1 MKTKKSFIQ
10 LLMIILLFFIVAC
23 NVTED
28 KNERENPLSDLS
40 GNWKFSIGDDSEWAS
55 PDYNDWDWE
64 EVEVPSSWENEG
76 FHGYNGFAW
85 YRKWFE
91 LSDEYSN
98 SNLYL
103 HLGFIDDVDETYLNG
118 NLIGLSGG
126 FPPYFLTAFNA
137 ARIYSLPKQFL
148 KEGKNLIAVRVY
160 DSQLEGG
167 IINGKI
173 GIYKS
178 GGKGKTLTDLTP
190 DVNLDKMW
198 KINKGDS
205 LEWKDEEYNDSGWQ
219 NIFVP
224 AFWETQGFKGY
235 NGFAWYRTKF
245 YLPGE
250 YKEDKFVLML
260 GKIDDIDQTFV
271 NGKLVGSIG
280 DWNIS
285 DKPSHFN
292 QNSEWETFRAY
303 FIPDNIIKPA
313 EHNTIAVRVYD
324 GFLDGGIYEGPI
336 GLITQERYREFWKE
350 RKEFSKRFDN
360 YLDTLLN
367 VSQ

>member
-1 MKTKKSFIQ
+1 MKTNTSFLQ
-10 LLMIILLFFIVAC
+10 LLILILLFFVIGC

-28 KNERENPLSDLS
+28 KIQRENPLSDLS
-40 GNWKFSIGDDSEWAS
+40 GKWKFSIGDDSEWAS

-64 EVEVPSSWENEG
+64 EIEVPSSWENEG

-91 LSDEYSN
+91 LPDEYSN

-137 ARIYSLPKQFL
+137 SRKYFLPKQFFN
-148 KEGKNLIAVRVY
+148 EGKNLIAVRVY
-160 DSQLEGG
+160 DAQLEGG

-173 GIYKS
+173 AIYKS
-178 GGKGKTLTDLTP
+178 GGKGEILTDLTP
-190 DVNLDKMW
+190 DVNLPKMW
-198 KINKGDS
+198 NFNTGDS
-205 LEWKDEEYNDSGWQ
+205 LEWKEEEYDDSGWR

-224 AFWETQGFKGY
+224 AFWDAQGYKKY
-235 NGFAWYRTKF
+235 DGFAWYRTKF
-245 YLPGE
+245 YLPEE
-250 YKEDKFVLML
+250 YENDKFVLML

-280 DWNIS
+280 DWNFR

-292 QNSEWETFRAY
+292 QNSEWKTFRAY
-303 FIPDNIIKPA
+303 FIPDNILKLG
-313 EHNTIAVRVYD
+313 EHNTIAIRVYD

-336 GLITQERYREFWKE
+336 GLITQEKFREFWKA
-350 RKEFSKRFDN
+350 RKEFYQQFNN
-360 YLDTLLN
+360 YPDTLLN
-367 VSQ
+367 VSR

>member
-10 LLMIILLFFIVAC
+10 LLMSILLFFIIGCDV
-23 NVTED
+23 NED
-28 KNERENPLSDLS
+28 KIRNENRVLDLS
-40 GNWKFSIGDDSEWAS
+40 GKWKFSIGDNLVWAS
-55 PDYNDWDWE
+55 TDYNDWDWE
-64 EVEVPSSWENEG
+64 EIKVPSSWENEG

-91 LSDEYSN
+91 LPAEYSN

-126 FPPYFLTAFNA
+126 FPPHLLTAFNA
-137 ARIYSLPKQFL
+137 SRKYFLPKQFF
-148 KEGKNLIAVRVY
+148 KDGKNLIAVRVY
-160 DSQLEGG
+160 DTQLEGG

-178 GGKGKTLTDLTP
+178 GKKAETLMDLIP
-190 DVNLDKMW
+190 DVNLAKMW
-198 KINKGDS
+198 KFNKGDS
-205 LEWKDEEYNDSGWQ
+205 PEWKEEEYIDSVWQ

-224 AFWETQGFKGY
+224 AFWETQGYKGY

-245 YLPGE
+245 YLPEE
-250 YKEDKFVLML
+250 YKGEKFVLML

-280 DWNIS
+280 DWS
-285 DKPSHFN
+285 FDDKPTHFN
-292 QNSEWETFRAY
+292 QNSEWETFRGY
-303 FIPDNIIKPA
+303 FIPENILKPD
-313 EHNTIAVRVYD
+313 EYNTIAVRVYD
-324 GFLDGGIYEGPI
+324 GLLDGGIYEGPI
-336 GLITQERYREFWKE
+336 GLITQNKYREFWKT
-350 RKEFSKRFDN
+350 RKEFNQRFDN
-360 YLDTLLN
+360 YPDTLLI
-367 VSQ
+367 VSR